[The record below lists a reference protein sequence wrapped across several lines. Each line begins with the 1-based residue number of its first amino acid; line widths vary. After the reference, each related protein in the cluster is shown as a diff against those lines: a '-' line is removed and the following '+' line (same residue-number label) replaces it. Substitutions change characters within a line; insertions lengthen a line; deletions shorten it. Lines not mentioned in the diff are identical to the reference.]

1 MGKHVG
7 WSTLELTWSVYGSV
21 AIMSRGQ
28 NF

>member
-7 WSTLELTWSVYGSV
+7 WSTLELTWSGYSFV
-21 AIMSRGQ
+21 AIMSRDQ